1 MGVDDRLQTMKGVGV
16 LHPVEVEV
24 PAQHIISHPQWF
36 VLFSFSFHTWFAIF
50 SSPPFLHPLFGCVP
64 PPTPFHVFVL
74 KFSVFPR
81 FSVKVLSFAQISRSL
96 PFPSSTFCCYLYR
109 HLLTNISLFLILPT
123 TLHGTCLILLVPTL
137 WCHSSLAPSPSP
149 SSFPGSLCPG
159 SLTIVGAYTTKQLSP
174 AHRGVCECVFARVCV
189 CSCAYVCWAI
199 IERECVYVSMRVSV
213 CVFLFILRCT
223 ALVLTK
229 TIKTMCQT
237 GSIILEL
244 FMALLL

>member
-1 MGVDDRLQTMKGVGV
+1 MVC
-16 LHPVEVEV
+16 
-24 PAQHIISHPQWF
+24 F
-36 VLFSFSFHTWFAIF
+36 VLFLFSHLVCYF
-50 SSPPFLHPLFGCVP
+50 FLSPLFASSVWLRAP
-64 PPTPFHVFVL
+64 PNPLPRLCSQVL
-74 KFSVFPR
+74 CLSPV
-81 FSVKVLSFAQISRSL
+81 SVKVLSFAQISRSL

-189 CSCAYVCWAI
+189 FMCICMLGNNRKRMRICEHACQCVRFSVYIEVYNSCVD
-199 IERECVYVSMRVSV
+199 
-213 CVFLFILRCT
+213 
-223 ALVLTK
+223 
-229 TIKTMCQT
+229 
-237 GSIILEL
+237 
-244 FMALLL
+244 

>member
-1 MGVDDRLQTMKGVGV
+1 MVC
-16 LHPVEVEV
+16 
-24 PAQHIISHPQWF
+24 F
-36 VLFSFSFHTWFAIF
+36 VLFLFSHLVCYF
-50 SSPPFLHPLFGCVP
+50 FLSPLFASSVWLRAP

-189 CSCAYVCWAI
+189 FMCICMLGNNRKRMRICEHACQCVRFSVYIEVYSSCVD
-199 IERECVYVSMRVSV
+199 
-213 CVFLFILRCT
+213 
-223 ALVLTK
+223 
-229 TIKTMCQT
+229 
-237 GSIILEL
+237 
-244 FMALLL
+244 

>member
-1 MGVDDRLQTMKGVGV
+1 MV
-16 LHPVEVEV
+16 LMTDCRPWKEWECC
-24 PAQHIISHPQWF
+24 IQWRWRCLHNILS
-36 VLFSFSFHTWFAIF
+36 VTLNGLFCSLSLFTLGLLFF
-50 SSPPFLHPLFGCVP
+50 SSPPFLHPLFGCVPPP

-189 CSCAYVCWAI
+189 FMCICMLGNNRKRMRICEHACQCVCFSVYIEVYSSCVD
-199 IERECVYVSMRVSV
+199 
-213 CVFLFILRCT
+213 
-223 ALVLTK
+223 
-229 TIKTMCQT
+229 
-237 GSIILEL
+237 
-244 FMALLL
+244 

>member
-1 MGVDDRLQTMKGVGV
+1 MSCVTFIAQLLTEPCQYCPWTWCWWQTADHERSGSVASSGGGGACTTYYQSPSMVC
-16 LHPVEVEV
+16 
-24 PAQHIISHPQWF
+24 F
-36 VLFSFSFHTWFAIF
+36 VLFLFSHLVCYFFPL
-50 SSPPFLHPLFGCVP
+50 PPFCILYLAACP

-189 CSCAYVCWAI
+189 FMCICMLGNNRKRMRICEHACQCVCFSVYIEVYSSCVD
-199 IERECVYVSMRVSV
+199 
-213 CVFLFILRCT
+213 
-223 ALVLTK
+223 
-229 TIKTMCQT
+229 
-237 GSIILEL
+237 
-244 FMALLL
+244 

>member
-1 MGVDDRLQTMKGVGV
+1 MKGVGV

-50 SSPPFLHPLFGCVP
+50 FLSPLFASSIWLRAP

-189 CSCAYVCWAI
+189 FMCICMLGNNRKRMRICEHACQCVCFSVYIEVYSSCVD
-199 IERECVYVSMRVSV
+199 
-213 CVFLFILRCT
+213 
-223 ALVLTK
+223 
-229 TIKTMCQT
+229 
-237 GSIILEL
+237 
-244 FMALLL
+244 

>member
-1 MGVDDRLQTMKGVGV
+1 MSCVTFIAQLLTEPCQYCPWTWV
-16 LHPVEVEV
+16 LMTDCRPWKEWECC
-24 PAQHIISHPQWF
+24 IQWRWRCLHNILS
-36 VLFSFSFHTWFAIF
+36 VTLNGLFCSLSLFTLGLLFFPL
-50 SSPPFLHPLFGCVP
+50 PPFCILYLAACPP

-189 CSCAYVCWAI
+189 FMCICMLGNNRKRMRICEHACQCVRFSVYIEVYSSCVD
-199 IERECVYVSMRVSV
+199 
-213 CVFLFILRCT
+213 
-223 ALVLTK
+223 
-229 TIKTMCQT
+229 
-237 GSIILEL
+237 
-244 FMALLL
+244 

>member
-1 MGVDDRLQTMKGVGV
+1 MVC
-16 LHPVEVEV
+16 
-24 PAQHIISHPQWF
+24 F
-36 VLFSFSFHTWFAIF
+36 VLFLFSHLVCYF
-50 SSPPFLHPLFGCVP
+50 FLSPLFASSVWLRAP
-64 PPTPFHVFVL
+64 PPTPLHVFVL
-74 KFSVFPR
+74 KFPAFPR

-109 HLLTNISLFLILPT
+109 HLLTNVYLFLILPT

-174 AHRGVCECVFARVCV
+174 AHRGVCECVCAHVCV
-189 CSCAYVCWAI
+189 CSCAYVCWVI
-199 IERECVYVSMRVSV
+199 IERECVYMSMRVSV

-244 FMALLL
+244 CMALLL